1 MVQIKTKLSKG
12 SGPMHS
18 VKIGHHLDPCHT
30 RIFRIFFDLSLN
42 APSHFCQK
50 SPFIIASSLSVT
62 PRLISCFWMSLGG
75 FIKTCV
81 FFSNVYPIITFFW
94 GGGGR
99 GRVLDSRSIY
109 RSVYSTF
116 SLKETQTWLV
126 QNLNLLLLFHSL
138 HLCSGEELHYHS
150 YSKLKSIFFHFLPST
165 TPNIWLLTKSHRLHQ
180 YITSSCL
187 QYTSLVQAPANS
199 F

>member
-94 GGGGR
+94 GGGTGE
-99 GRVLDSRSIY
+99 GAGFKIHISKCLFNF
-109 RSVYSTF
+109 F
-116 SLKETQTWLV
+116 SQRNA
-126 QNLNLLLLFHSL
+126 NLTCPKPKSFASFSFSPPLLWRRASL
-138 HLCSGEELHYHS
+138 S
-150 YSKLKSIFFHFLPST
+150 
-165 TPNIWLLTKSHRLHQ
+165 
-180 YITSSCL
+180 
-187 QYTSLVQAPANS
+187 
-199 F
+199 